1 MAREDGAV
9 ARRIVEGVFTHA
21 APDAFVIHMNVP
33 VILGYSHADILGNLM
48 EAVLAARAG
57 GILQAH
63 VLMVLRS
70 DGEAEIEA
78 VKAGMR
84 ERALA
89 ADIPVYNELV
99 DAARALAGFA
109 HYEKARR
116 KND

>member
-1 MAREDGAV
+1 
-9 ARRIVEGVFTHA
+9 
-21 APDAFVIHMNVP
+21 
-33 VILGYSHADILGNLM
+33 
-48 EAVLAARAG
+48 
-57 GILQAH
+57 
-63 VLMVLRS
+63 MVLRS
-70 DGEAEIEA
+70 DGEADIEA